1 MADPKFFRTADAV
14 LAGTDADEK
23 TYSLVLEA
31 VERGYN
37 LALIEALE
45 VD

>member
-1 MADPKFFRTADAV
+1 MADQKFFRTADAV
-14 LAGTDADEK
+14 IGDLDVDGD
-23 TYSLVLEA
+23 TYGLVLEA

-37 LALIEALE
+37 LRAIEELE